1 METYRFDTKTE
12 SFTLDNPE
20 STSSLYF
27 PIAGEKGL
35 KSCVTPTL
43 SGDAKLDQ
51 NHFLLQPMSVEDLSN
66 SRNIRSFWCRMKDGR
81 VWCATGGSAESRYR
95 EAMGEGDEV
104 TLSAGYMWQ
113 EMSRR
118 WREGP
123 LSAKVLSFVPVSEPQ
138 VECHR
143 VIITNHSQ
151 EGVSFTSIA
160 AIPIYGRSADNLR
173 DHRHV
178 TGLLHRM
185 EILEKAV
192 TVTPT
197 LSFDERGHQKNHH
210 TYYVCGVQGDGEAP
224 EGFYPTVAEFVG
236 EGGSFDAPNAVYGN
250 LSGCKAGEI
259 REGEEAACALRFK
272 EITLQPGEAVEYLL
286 FAGVCQEKKQ
296 IGSVLSNLG
305 SGESVQKAYD
315 ETHLFWQEKV
325 NIRIHTGD
333 EKFNHFMRWVAFQPI
348 LRRIYGCSFL
358 PHHDYGKG
366 GRGYRDLWQD
376 CLALLLLSP
385 ENVRELLYSNFGGV
399 RMDGTNATIIGEK
412 PGEFVADRN
421 NICRVWMD
429 HGLWP
434 LLTTAQY
441 IHQTGDVAFLLR
453 ENSYFKDQQACRG
466 TAVDELF
473 DFSKEPVQKTEAGE
487 IYRGTILEHLLVQLI
502 TVFYEV
508 GEHNHMRL
516 RGADWNDALDMARER
531 GESVAFTAAYAG
543 NFEILGQL
551 IEGLE
556 KTGISS
562 VELAEEI
569 LPLLVDNVALY
580 EDIRGKVK
588 LLQDYTESCKY
599 TITGR
604 KVSVPLTELKRSL
617 CGKGKW
623 IKDHIR
629 KTELLTVGENRW
641 FNSYYDNNGR
651 AVEGLHGE
659 NLRMML
665 TGQVFTIMS
674 GTATTEQI
682 SEICKS
688 ADAYLY
694 EAKKGGYKLNT
705 DFKELKTDL
714 GRMFGFAYGH
724 KENGAVFS
732 HMTTMYGNALY
743 QRGFAREGYKALN
756 TLYQGAS
763 DFETSR
769 IYPGIPEY
777 FDGKGRGLYHYLTGA
792 ASWYLLTIVQEVFGI
807 KGHLGAMVLEPRLL
821 KEQFDEK
828 GEAFISL
835 GFGGKRFKITYQNP
849 KKKDF
854 GEYKISEVKVNGQAA
869 SFGGTEVL
877 SVEQIAAL
885 DGCKVQEICVTLS

>member
-1 METYRFDTKTE
+1 MSLFYNVTIPSEALYRKELHPSLLEGAKLFGKVFGESQIFAKGKLRSSDFANSASGLQIVRGLGQEVKRMEVYRFDTKKE
-12 SFTLDNPE
+12 VFTLVNPE
-20 STSSLYF
+20 DTSSLYF
-27 PIAGEKGL
+27 PVAGEKGI

-51 NHFLLQPMSVEDLSN
+51 NHFLLQPMSAEDLSN
-66 SRNIRSFWCRMKDGR
+66 SRNIRSFWCRIKDGR
-81 VWCATGGSAESRYR
+81 VWCATGGSAESAYR
-95 EAMGEGDEV
+95 KVTGKGDKV
-104 TLSAGYMWQ
+104 NLSAGYMWQ
-113 EMSRR
+113 EVSRR
-118 WREGP
+118 WEGGP
-123 LSAKVLSFVPVSEPQ
+123 LTAKVLSFVPISEPQ

-143 VIITNHSQ
+143 VIITNHS
-151 EGVSFTSIA
+151 EEAVTFTSIV

-178 TGLLHRM
+178 TSLLHRM
-185 EILEKAV
+185 EVFEKGV
-192 TVTPT
+192 SVTPT

-224 EGFYPTVAEFVG
+224 ESFYPTVAEFVG
-236 EGGSFDAPNAVYGN
+236 EGGSFDAPKSVYEN
-250 LSGCKAGEI
+250 LTGCKAGET
-259 REGEEAACALRFK
+259 REGEEAACGLRFK
-272 EITLQPGEAVEYLL
+272 EITLQPCEAVEYLL
-286 FAGVCQEKKQ
+286 FAGVCEEKEQ
-296 IGSVLSNLG
+296 ISLVLSDLG
-305 SGESVQKAYD
+305 SRESMQKAYE
-315 ETHLFWQEKV
+315 ETCTFWQEKV
-325 NIRIHTGD
+325 NIRVHTGD
-333 EKFNHFMRWVAFQPI
+333 EKFDHFMRWVAFQPI

-441 IHQTGDVAFLLR
+441 IHQTGDVKFLLR
-453 ENSYFKDQQACRG
+453 ENTYFKDKQACRG

-473 DFSKEPVQKTEAGE
+473 NASEEPVQRTEAGE

-516 RGADWNDALDMARER
+516 RGADWNDALDMAWER

-543 NFEILGQL
+543 NFEILAQL
-551 IEGLE
+551 IEALE
-556 KTGISS
+556 TAGISH
-562 VELAEEI
+562 VELAEEM
-569 LPLLVDNVALY
+569 LPLFVDNVVLY

-588 LLQDYTESCKY
+588 LLQDYTENCKH

-604 KVSVPLTELKRSL
+604 KVSMSLVELKRSL
-617 CGKGKW
+617 RSKGSW

-629 KTELLTVGENRW
+629 KTELLTVEENQW

-659 NLRMML
+659 NVRMML

-674 GTATTEQI
+674 GTATEEQI
-682 SEICKS
+682 PEICKS
-688 ADAYLY
+688 ADKYLY

-724 KENGAVFS
+724 KE
-732 HMTTMYGNALY
+732 
-743 QRGFAREGYKALN
+743 
-756 TLYQGAS
+756 
-763 DFETSR
+763 
-769 IYPGIPEY
+769 
-777 FDGKGRGLYHYLTGA
+777 
-792 ASWYLLTIVQEVFGI
+792 
-807 KGHLGAMVLEPRLL
+807 MVRCSP
-821 KEQFDEK
+821 
-828 GEAFISL
+828 I
-835 GFGGKRFKITYQNP
+835 
-849 KKKDF
+849 
-854 GEYKISEVKVNGQAA
+854 
-869 SFGGTEVL
+869 
-877 SVEQIAAL
+877 
-885 DGCKVQEICVTLS
+885 